1 MMRAKT
7 LRDLFRRHRRPGDLV
22 FGLAF
27 LAFSLFLAVNLQ
39 GQTNW
44 ASGARLLAQSAFWP
58 YVAVIAMTVFAVLH
72 LVSGL
77 LSPALSG
84 RWEEVGI
91 WLRSLEFAGW
101 FMAYVALVPRLG
113 YLPST
118 LLFTV
123 LLTLRLGYRGPKA
136 LVSAAAFGAAVVVV
150 FKSLL
155 QVKVPGGQ
163 IYELLPTA
171 ARSFMLTYF

>member
-1 MMRAKT
+1 MRAKT
-7 LRDLFRRHRRPGDLV
+7 LQDLFKRYRRPGDLV
-22 FGLAF
+22 FSILF
-27 LAFSLFLAVNLQ
+27 LAFSLFLAANLQ

-77 LSPALSG
+77 LSPKLSG
-84 RWEEVGI
+84 RWEEVGFWI
-91 WLRSLEFAGW
+91 RAFEFAGW
-101 FMAYVALVPRLG
+101 FMVYVVLVPRLG

-123 LLTLRLGYRGPKA
+123 LLTLRLGYRGWKA
-136 LVSAAAFGAAVVVV
+136 LISAAAFGAAVVVV

-163 IYELLPTA
+163 IYELLPTGL
-171 ARSFMLTYF
+171 RSFMLTYF